1 MGHPPARPTAVPYAV
16 FGDPQ
21 SLNLYGY
28 VRNDPVSR
36 ADADGHEDPKTPP
49 EQTTQAQKQSFWQ
62 KFLSVFYVKA
72 SVGVAL
78 EVGVE
83 VHGGKAKSP
92 VKVGVK
98 VGGDVKSTM
107 TVTTQGVSVSAT
119 KEAQAGLNVGKDVVG
134 PQTSTENV
142 TVKNGEVLQNHEVEK
157 SSSWLFGTE
166 KAEGTVS
173 KGDVGYGGEVAA
185 GVLVVGLEIG
195 IDTDKLMELAAP
207 DK

>member
-1 MGHPPARPTAVPYAV
+1 MAI
-16 FGDPQ
+16 
-21 SLNLYGY
+21 
-28 VRNDPVSR
+28 
-36 ADADGHEDPKTPP
+36 
-49 EQTTQAQKQSFWQ
+49 
-62 KFLSVFYVKA
+62 
-72 SVGVAL
+72 

-83 VHGGKAKSP
+83 VHGEKAKSP
-92 VKVGVK
+92 DKVGAK

-142 TVKNGEVLQNHEVEK
+142 TVKNGQVLQNHEVEK

-185 GVLVVGLEIG
+185 GVLVVGFEIG